1 MTARARTES
10 TPPPGLT
17 AIFIGRSDSS
27 SPVRALVD
35 RLASAGVATSIVD
48 RLDEAAAIVARLG
61 GVPPCVVLDALALDL
76 VGSNDE
82 GETLAAVVAAAAQ
95 LAPGVEP
102 LVVTSGLRA
111 DEAIACFRAG
121 AGDVLDLTLEGIAAG
136 RPAVAR
142 IARRQA
148 AAQARDERER
158 DLRAMVEE
166 FLRDLILTE
175 RRSIDLEEQLHRR
188 RRTPTG
194 EFVAAV
200 DGERSRAAAVV
211 LVESDATLAQQLAGE
226 LERVGLQV
234 HAFASGEAAVADA
247 ASRAGR
253 EAFVDLALVS
263 VDVRG
268 HGGGLDT
275 VRLLRAAFPGL
286 PAFLMT
292 EDSAPG
298 LAAGAADLGV
308 VGYVYKPLQDLPIM
322 VGRIKGLAEEAMDR
336 GRERR
341 YLRQIKA
348 RHEGV
353 LSRYKAL
360 GGG

>member
-17 AIFIGRSDSS
+17 AIFIGRSDPS

-48 RLDEAAAIVARLG
+48 RIDEAAAIVQRLG
-61 GVPPCVVLDALALDL
+61 GPPPCVVLDALALDL
-76 VGSNDE
+76 VGGNDE

-148 AAQARDERER
+148 AARARDEVER

-211 LVESDATLAQQLAGE
+211 LVESDAALARQLTGE

-247 ASRAGR
+247 ASLAGR

-263 VDVRG
+263 VRLPGQD
-268 HGGGLDT
+268 GLAT
-275 VRLLRAAFPGL
+275 VRALRAAYPGL

-292 EDSAPG
+292 DDDAPA

-308 VGYVYKPLQDLPIM
+308 VGYVYKPFRDLPIM
-322 VGRIKGLAEEAMDR
+322 IGRIKGLAEEAMDR

-360 GGG
+360 SGG